1 MIQVA
6 SVIVVCGLGE
16 KGEVKCFVVLSG
28 YVFVVNVFVV
38 IFLFCSLAIGKSMEL
53 GNEVIVEALFKE
65 VVLVLTKFN
74 IYSSMGDFMELMIRR
89 IIENV
94 SKFQSSC
101 LENVIGNELVQILF
115 NVILKYSMDE
125 VYQKNKIFDFDDGRY
140 LFEILDILMES
151 IY

>member
-1 MIQVA
+1 M
-6 SVIVVCGLGE
+6 
-16 KGEVKCFVVLSG
+16 VLSG

-94 SKFQSSC
+94 SKF
-101 LENVIGNELVQILF
+101 
-115 NVILKYSMDE
+115 
-125 VYQKNKIFDFDDGRY
+125 
-140 LFEILDILMES
+140 
-151 IY
+151 